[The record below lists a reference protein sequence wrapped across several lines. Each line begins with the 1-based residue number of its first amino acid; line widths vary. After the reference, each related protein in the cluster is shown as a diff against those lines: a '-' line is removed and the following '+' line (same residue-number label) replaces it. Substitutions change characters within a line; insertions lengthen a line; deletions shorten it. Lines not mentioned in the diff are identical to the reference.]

1 MIEKALRGTINLIR
15 ILIIKIRCG
24 SKVNI
29 YPIQPMRI
37 KSQLMI
43 QKRIKQVIIGRNLK
57 LETDAKIRVI
67 EGGSLII
74 GNNCFINC
82 GSYITV
88 LGRTQI
94 GDNCMIGPNV
104 LVFDHDHDFR
114 AEGGIAEGRIVIGDI
129 VIGDGVWIGGNTSI
143 LRGTNIG
150 DNAVIAAGSVIKG
163 NIPANSIVVQKR
175 TSKISEYCK
184 K

>member
-1 MIEKALRGTINLIR
+1 
-15 ILIIKIRCG
+15 
-24 SKVNI
+24 
-29 YPIQPMRI
+29 
-37 KSQLMI
+37 
-43 QKRIKQVIIGRNLK
+43 
-57 LETDAKIRVI
+57 
-67 EGGSLII
+67 
-74 GNNCFINC
+74 
-82 GSYITV
+82 
-88 LGRTQI
+88 
-94 GDNCMIGPNV
+94 MIGPNV